1 VRAPIG
7 AKAVSTKEGISREE
21 SVPLP
26 FESAAGELMHSI
38 SSREKPLLKISL
50 LSRPLLEAKLRDD
63 NLAPSHEPRVRGEY
77 HIRPPIRVF
86 NILEPS
92 SKAKDV
98 VMKVHPLRG
107 SERFFRCLCEIH
119 PRIDLV
125 SHVVILRLTNEP
137 TTVGKERRC
146 G

>member
-98 VMKVHPLRG
+98 VMKVHPLG
-107 SERFFRCLCEIH
+107 SGYLFLRCFRQIH
-119 PRIDLV
+119 PGIDLIPD
-125 SHVVILRLTNEP
+125 VVIFGLTNEP
-137 TTVGKERRC
+137 STVREKRG
-146 G
+146 